1 MGWKFAKSPNNFFN
15 PKILKFPP
23 KIALKI
29 PQKFSHSF
37 ETSNKT
43 LTLTK
48 FYSPKISLYFLGISK
63 QNPNPLSWHTYT
75 H

>member
-1 MGWKFAKSPNNFFN
+1 MGWKFAKLPNNFFN
-15 PKILKFPP
+15 PKSLKFPP
-23 KIALKI
+23 KFALKI
-29 PQKFSHSF
+29 PQNFSHSF

-48 FYSPKISLYFLGISK
+48 FYSPKISLYFLGRSK
-63 QNPNPLSWHTYT
+63 QNPNPLLWHTST